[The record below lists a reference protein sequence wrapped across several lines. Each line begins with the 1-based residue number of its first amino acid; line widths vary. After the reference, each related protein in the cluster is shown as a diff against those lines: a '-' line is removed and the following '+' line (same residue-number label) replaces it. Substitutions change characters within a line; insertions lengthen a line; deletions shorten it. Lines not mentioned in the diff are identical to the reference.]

1 MKLTFLPTLTDLREM
16 LGDRLYL
23 EFVWMW
29 RDQEQAQRTQERRS
43 KWAEQLPARNAE
55 SWPQPLFTRVEAETA
70 VEPET
75 RSAQVALLHPNIQR
89 LLEQKTVNG
98 ADWLQLGPDPEADA
112 IANRVRAAGYR
123 AAAE

>member
-29 RDQEQAQRTQERRS
+29 REQEQAQRTQERRA
-43 KWAEQLPARNAE
+43 KWAELLPARNAE
-55 SWPQPLFTRVEAETA
+55 AWPQPLFTRVEAEVA
-70 VEPET
+70 AEPVAKP
-75 RSAQVALLHPNIQR
+75 AQVALLHPNIQR
-89 LLEQKTVNG
+89 LLDQRTVNG
-98 ADWLQLGPDPEADA
+98 ADWLQLEPDPEAEA

>member
-29 RDQEQAQRTQERRS
+29 REQEQTHRTQERRA

-55 SWPQPLFTRVEAETA
+55 AWPQPLFTRVEAQP
-70 VEPET
+70 EPAAKP
-75 RSAQVALLHPNIQR
+75 AQVALLHPNIQR
-89 LLEQKTVNG
+89 LLEQRTANG
-98 ADWLQLGPDPEADA
+98 ADWLQLAADPEAEA

>member
-29 RDQEQAQRTQERRS
+29 REQEQAQRTMERRA
-43 KWAEQLPARNAE
+43 KWAGQLPERNAE
-55 SWPQPLFTRVEAETA
+55 AWPQPLFTRVEAE
-70 VEPET
+70 PEAKP
-75 RSAQVALLHPNIQR
+75 AQVALLHPNIQR
-89 LLEQKTVNG
+89 LVEQRTVNG
-98 ADWLQLGPDPEADA
+98 AGWLQLENDPEAAA